1 MTTMSSPH
9 PREAFGQRREHPEGT
24 LAVAVI
30 VGMLGLA
37 WFIVWV
43 WTFLDRLTLLQ

>member
-1 MTTMSSPH
+1 MATTFSPH
-9 PREAFGQRREHPEGT
+9 LRKVLEPRRDHPEGT

-30 VGMLGLA
+30 VGVLGLA

-43 WTFLDRLTLLQ
+43 WTFLDRLTLLP